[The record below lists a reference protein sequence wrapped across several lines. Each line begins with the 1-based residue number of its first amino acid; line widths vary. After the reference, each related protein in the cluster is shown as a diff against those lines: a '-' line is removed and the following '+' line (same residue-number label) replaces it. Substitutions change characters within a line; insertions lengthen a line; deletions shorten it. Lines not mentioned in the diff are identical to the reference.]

1 MSRMLLQFLLPL
13 LLPAAVYFGW
23 LWLAN
28 RTGKGQAGESM
39 QLQEGLWFWLVA
51 AGLALMVGGLVFTAL
66 IGQGHVEGTYEP
78 PRFEGGRVVPGTV
91 K

>member
-66 IGQGHVEGTYEP
+66 IGQGHVEGTYAP

>member
-1 MSRMLLQFLLPL
+1 MSRIVLQYLLLLM
-13 LLPAAVYFGW
+13 LPAALYFGW
-23 LWLAN
+23 LWLA
-28 RTGKGQAGESM
+28 RGTGKGPAGGATP
-39 QLQEGLWFWLVA
+39 LQDGPWFWLVT
-51 AGLALMVGGLVFTAL
+51 AGLALMVAGLVLTAL

>member
-1 MSRMLLQFLLPL
+1 MSRIVLQFLLL
-13 LLPAAVYFGW
+13 LMLPAALYFGW
-23 LWLAN
+23 LWLAR
-28 RTGKGQAGESM
+28 RTGRGPAGGATP
-39 QLQEGLWFWLVA
+39 LQDGPWFWLVT
-51 AGLALMVGGLVFTAL
+51 AGLALMVAGLVFTAL

>member
-1 MSRMLLQFLLPL
+1 MSRVLLQFLLPL
-13 LLPAAVYFGW
+13 LLPAAIYFGW
-23 LWLAN
+23 IWLAR
-28 RTGKGQAGESM
+28 RTGKGQAGGVTS
-39 QLQEGLWFWLVA
+39 LQEGTWFWLVA
-51 AGLALMVGGLVFTAL
+51 AGLALMVAGLVFTAL

>member
-1 MSRMLLQFLLPL
+1 MSRILLQYLLPL
-13 LLPAAVYFGW
+13 LLPAAVYFGRV
-23 LWLAN
+23 WLAN
-28 RTGKGQAGESM
+28 RTGKGQAGGVTS
-39 QLQEGLWFWLVA
+39 LQEGPWFWLVA
-51 AGLALMVGGLVFTAL
+51 AGLALMVAGLVFTAL

>member
-1 MSRMLLQFLLPL
+1 MSRMLLQFLLQL

-28 RTGKGQAGESM
+28 RTGKGQAGGSM